1 MKSGSDPT
9 FQMEG
14 RRAKIKS
21 NGLVS
26 ITFSTMSASICG
38 PSRNNLYPR
47 DEYYCLFMIEY
58 QHTVFPLAITRMT
71 YSFLSNKYNENWIV
85 NDDPCKEAMTIAL
98 GFNFGTVEIH
108 FLSLNRRYDIV
119 SHIKTTMVGNIPS
132 FVLQG
137 MAQGFGPNY
146 FNPDCMPFGCGE
158 IKYPG
163 FMEEQPTTEIGT
175 TRDLGTDFV
184 HLE

>member
-1 MKSGSDPT
+1 MPASDIWHPYLGTFQMKSGSDPT

-58 QHTVFPLAITRMT
+58 QHTTFPLAITRMT

-85 NDDPCKEAMTIAL
+85 NDDPCKEAMTFAL
-98 GFNFGTVEIH
+98 GFNFGTVEI
-108 FLSLNRRYDIV
+108 
-119 SHIKTTMVGNIPS
+119 
-132 FVLQG
+132 
-137 MAQGFGPNY
+137 
-146 FNPDCMPFGCGE
+146 
-158 IKYPG
+158 
-163 FMEEQPTTEIGT
+163 
-175 TRDLGTDFV
+175 
-184 HLE
+184 